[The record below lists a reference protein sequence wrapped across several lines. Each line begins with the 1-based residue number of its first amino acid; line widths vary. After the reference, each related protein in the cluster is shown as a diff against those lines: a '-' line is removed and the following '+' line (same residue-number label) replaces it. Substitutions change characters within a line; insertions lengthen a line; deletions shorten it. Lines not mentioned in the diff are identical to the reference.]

1 MRPIQLDIQGFTAFR
16 QFTSLDFGDLELF
29 ALVGPTGSG
38 KSSLLDAMTFALYGQ
53 TARLGASGLDA
64 LISQGERGL
73 SVSLTFEVGGQTFRA
88 SRTKGRKQ
96 AENEVRFE
104 RLDDDGRWTNLSDGG
119 AKGISERIRRTVGL
133 DFNTFRRSVMLPS
146 LGR

>member
-1 MRPIQLDIQGFTAFR
+1 M
-16 QFTSLDFGDLELF
+16 
-29 ALVGPTGSG
+29 GPTGSG

-73 SVSLTFEVGGQTFRA
+73 SAALTFEVGGVTYRA
-88 SRTKGRKQ
+88 SRTKGRRQ

-119 AKGISERIRRTVGL
+119 MKVINERIRRVLGL
-133 DFNTFRRSVMLPS
+133 DFRNFARSVMLPQGS
-146 LGR
+146 SRGCCTAPGRNGRRCWAS